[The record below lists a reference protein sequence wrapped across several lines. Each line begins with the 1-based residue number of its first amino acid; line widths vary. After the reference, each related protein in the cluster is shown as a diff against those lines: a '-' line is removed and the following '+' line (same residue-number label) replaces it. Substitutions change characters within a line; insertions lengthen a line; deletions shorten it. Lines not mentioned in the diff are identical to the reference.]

1 MSKIPDIRWSFQT
14 STEEAAMPF
23 EEKYT
28 WVQLVV
34 MAIVP
39 IAYFAVVL
47 PQLATTPPAEIAY
60 QVPMIIAIIASIIL
74 TIVGTIVMSIGTAVS
89 AEIRAPGSAE
99 NLEIDRK
106 DERDHDI
113 GRRGELAGY
122 YVASA
127 GMVVVLVLTM
137 MQFAYFWI
145 ASVLYLSFASAAIV
159 SAAVKLV
166 AYRRGF

>member
-47 PQLATTPPAEIAY
+47 PQLATTPAAEIAY
-60 QVPMIIAIIASIIL
+60 QVL